1 MWAQGDGN
9 GGHCSVCILSFCSC
23 KRELLLL
30 AYCRTQVV
38 CRNAR
43 QERRLRLQALVGSWP
58 DREGPVRP
66 AQPASCLFSR
76 HEIFRFKVYVR

>member
-43 QERRLRLQALVGSWP
+43 QERRLFMRVVPGSQLIVLA
-58 DREGPVRP
+58 RRCP
-66 AQPASCLFSR
+66 AQVLIYPQHVFIFEFS
-76 HEIFRFKVYVR
+76 